1 MNPEDTNMVLE
12 LFDSLEIALK
22 YSGHLSPEHC
32 ELFDETLEKHRA
44 RYFHL
49 KNHEIVRG
57 ITMWGNA
64 MKWFVY
70 GCVAGGGQTNA
81 HGAYVNRHLCGF
93 CHEPVDKPP
102 RRRAVLEEE

>member
-1 MNPEDTNMVLE
+1 MADDTNVVLE
-12 LFDSLEIALK
+12 LFEGLEALVVAMEDEGYPASAKPYRESLER
-22 YSGHLSPEHC
+22 
-32 ELFDETLEKHRA
+32 HRA

-81 HGAYVNRHLCGF
+81 HGAYVNRHLCAF